1 MGSPVAE
8 FFVFYNSDFT
18 SGFCVVF
25 FFSLVLFSFFSLS
38 LLSCALFMNT
48 ILRLKRQVFLFALC
62 SCVVGHLYHAKFA
75 SLLLVYN
82 SISLFFSSSK
92 RETLLLLAFSFS
104 SYFMII
110 YITRMFSSTSRF
122 TFHVLLRPSTTGSFI
137 ASFLLDVLTFTS
149 SFFLLISSYR
159 LFPSRNQFLVC
170 SHLLSRIF

>member
-8 FFVFYNSDFT
+8 FFVFT
-18 SGFCVVF
+18 TLILLPGFVWWFYFRVLCVF
-25 FFSLVLFSFFSLS
+25 FLSRFIFIFFSLTSFLRSLHEHDSSSKATGLSIRTLF
-38 LLSCALFMNT
+38 
-48 ILRLKRQVFLFALC
+48 LC
-62 SCVVGHLYHAKFA
+62 GHLYHAKFA

-110 YITRMFSSTSRF
+110 YITRMFFSSTSRF

-149 SFFLLISSYR
+149 SFFY
-159 LFPSRNQFLVC
+159 
-170 SHLLSRIF
+170 